1 MKTSF
6 LERKLQAI
14 ELLAQ
19 VDNDKLLTL
28 VEQLLWDW
36 AYLEVGA
43 LPIEFKDEEQE
54 EDELF
59 EVWKGRYEA

>member
-54 EDELF
+54 EDELL

>member
-1 MKTSF
+1 MKASF

-43 LPIEFKDEEQE
+43 LPIEFKEEEQE
-54 EDELF
+54 EDELI

>member
-1 MKTSF
+1 MKTTF

-43 LPIEFKDEEQE
+43 LPIEIKDEEA
-54 EDELF
+54 DEGDFL
-59 EVWKGRYEA
+59 EIWKGKYEA